1 MPQPERAPLN
11 RDIGRSGAE
20 LQTVPDAAGEDGD
33 EGRAVREGVQRA
45 GRGKV
50 WAMQMRSQ
58 LRQEVTEV
66 KSSSYHSKLALWE
79 LKNQILELKGVLNEE
94 E

>member
-1 MPQPERAPLN
+1 
-11 RDIGRSGAE
+11 
-20 LQTVPDAAGEDGD
+20 
-33 EGRAVREGVQRA
+33 
-45 GRGKV
+45 
-50 WAMQMRSQ
+50 MQMRSQ